1 MIGGIRNLE
10 YVDILYTQRMKK
22 INYNTKEVVQ
32 IKRKRNKKK
41 VTELQKPEEEAD
53 KKKGDE
59 MGGRSSLHGIL
70 RFLSVLQGHSTALGR
85 ERERVRLSIRKKEK
99 KIE

>member
-85 ERERVRLSIRKKEK
+85 ERESPFEYQKKREK
-99 KIE
+99 N

>member
-1 MIGGIRNLE
+1 
-10 YVDILYTQRMKK
+10 MKK

-53 KKKGDE
+53 NKKGDE

-85 ERERVRLSIRKKEK
+85 ERESPFEYQKKREK
-99 KIE
+99 N